1 MKSSEKKV
9 AIIEIIALIIFLL
22 DIFVTNRL
30 GSISLSILLGFIFL
44 ISIMFLGYEKS
55 RQLFTKDVLM
65 TIIIYCM
72 FYYIITYISGIWLG
86 FLRSGYNLK
95 VIGILKNTIPIIL
108 VIVTS
113 EFLRYELVQK
123 SKDRKLLIIL
133 TCILF
138 TVIDCVMVSY
148 QYDLHTTSGLIKM
161 LYASTL
167 PLLSKNILLTYMTL
181 KFGYKPSIIY
191 RLFMEIPMFILPI
204 LPDIDLYVQTVLNLL
219 FPAIIMYKLY
229 REFKKKNKKESIR
242 NNNKSDKIV
251 TAGLVIL
258 IILMVSL
265 TSGVFKY
272 YVLAIGSESME
283 PNINKGDVV
292 IVEKLDSEEKR
303 TLKVGEVLVYKHND
317 MVIVHRIV
325 KIKEYNNKLYFNTK
339 GDNNGEEDSWTI
351 DEELVIGRASLKIP
365 YLGVPTVWLNE
376 KV

>member
-9 AIIEIIALIIFLL
+9 AVIEIVALIIFLL

-44 ISIMFLGYEKS
+44 ISIFILGYEKS

-65 TIIIYCM
+65 TIIIYCL
-72 FYYIITYISGIWLG
+72 FYYIITYISGLWLG

-95 VIGILKNTIPIIL
+95 IIGILKNTFPIIL
-108 VIVTS
+108 VIFAS
-113 EFLRYELVQK
+113 EFLRYELIQK
-123 SKDRKLLIIL
+123 SKDKRFLIVL
-133 TCILF
+133 TCLLM
-138 TVIDCVMVSY
+138 TVVDLVMVSY
-148 QYDLHTTSGLIKM
+148 MYDLHTTSGLIKM
-161 LYASTL
+161 FYASFL
-167 PLLSKNILLTYMTL
+167 PLLSKNILLSYMTL

-191 RLFMEIPMFILPI
+191 RLFMEIPTFILPI
-204 LPDIDLYVQTVLNLL
+204 LPDIDLYIQTVLNLL

-229 REFKKKNKKESIR
+229 REFKKKNKKEGIRSKNASEKTVSI
-242 NNNKSDKIV
+242 SLMII
-251 TAGLVIL
+251 LVI
-258 IILMVSL
+258 MVSL
-265 TSGVFKY
+265 TSGLFKY

-283 PNINKGDVV
+283 PKINKGDVV
-292 IVEKLDSEEKR
+292 IVEKLNSEEKR

-325 KIKEYNNKLYFNTK
+325 NIKEYKDKLYFNTK
-339 GDNNGEEDSWTI
+339 GDNNSEEDSWTI
-351 DEELVIGRASLKIP
+351 SEEQVIGRAPLKIP